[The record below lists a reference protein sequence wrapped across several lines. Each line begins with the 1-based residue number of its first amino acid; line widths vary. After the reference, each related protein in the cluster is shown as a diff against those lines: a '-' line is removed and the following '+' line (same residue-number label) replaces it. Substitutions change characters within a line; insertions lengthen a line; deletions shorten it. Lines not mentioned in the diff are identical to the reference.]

1 MSTVSTIA
9 ISSVW
14 ATTRSARRCRCS
26 ARPAGPRSA
35 HGRNAITAAVT
46 AACAVVAS
54 PRAMSASF
62 HDQSSGE
69 RSSNVVGDGTRTP
82 PIRWS
87 GLTVDAL
94 DHGAAATA
102 RHQASSSSVDV

>member
-9 ISSVW
+9 ICSVC
-14 ATTRSARRCRCS
+14 ATIRSARRCRCS
-26 ARPAGPRSA
+26 ARPTGPRSA

-46 AACAVVAS
+46 AAWAVAAS

-69 RSSNVVGDGTRTP
+69 RSSNVSADGHARPADQVVGAD
-82 PIRWS
+82 
-87 GLTVDAL
+87 LDAL
-94 DHGAAATA
+94 DHGT
-102 RHQASSSSVDV
+102 RRGHPQASSSSVDR